1 MEKHESLP
9 FKYKIQKCQMPSL
22 WFTNIAGKHYR
33 NTKAIEINTKTT
45 INREKEDMKTLV
57 FAYKT
62 FIYLE
67 SDSRK
72 NITDNKS
79 ENRA

>member
-1 MEKHESLP
+1 
-9 FKYKIQKCQMPSL
+9 MPSL
-22 WFTNIAGKHYR
+22 WFTNIAGKRYR

-45 INREKEDMKTLV
+45 VNREKEDMKTLV

-72 NITDNKS
+72 NIIDNKS
-79 ENRA
+79 EKRA

>member
-1 MEKHESLP
+1 
-9 FKYKIQKCQMPSL
+9 MPSL

-33 NTKAIEINTKTT
+33 NTKAIEINTETT
-45 INREKEDMKTLV
+45 VNREKEDMKTLA

-62 FIYLE
+62 FVYLE

-72 NITDNKS
+72 NITDSKS
-79 ENRA
+79 ENRV